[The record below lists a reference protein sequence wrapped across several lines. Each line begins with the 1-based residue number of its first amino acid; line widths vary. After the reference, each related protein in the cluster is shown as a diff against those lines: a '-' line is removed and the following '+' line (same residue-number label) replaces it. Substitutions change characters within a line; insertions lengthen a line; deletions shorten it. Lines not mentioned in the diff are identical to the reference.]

1 MSAFPKTRAAA
12 EYAARHSRAELTRAA
27 AVILLARL
35 GVCEDFLPGG
45 DGDVPA
51 ALHGPLRD
59 LVLAVRDVAGPAW
72 LDASGDDPDVAAFT
86 VLQATASPPDP
97 ARIDEICS
105 RVLWARFAQAQNG
118 MTPATPAPDP
128 AAQLAGPP
136 APRTGERRPAA
147 PGPGNG
153 NDGPGSTSRY
163 PVGRGGQV
171 SRVADSWRRDQLTF
185 PYACEHPADK
195 GVAESACQ
203 RAGQLGGPIG
213 APRQH
218 ASQPGARR
226 IDWRRTRR
234 RSSVLRRPVPRA
246 RRRGRGPGEVRAVAP
261 GGLTWPGP

>member
-72 LDASGDDPDVAAFT
+72 LDASGDDPNVAAFT

-105 RVLWARFAQAQNG
+105 RVLWARFAPG
-118 MTPATPAPDP
+118 TERDDP
-128 AAQLAGPP
+128 GYAG
-136 APRTGERRPAA
+136 TGPGRPA
-147 PGPGNG
+147 
-153 NDGPGSTSRY
+153 
-163 PVGRGGQV
+163 GRAA
-171 SRVADSWRRDQLTF
+171 R
-185 PYACEHPADK
+185 
-195 GVAESACQ
+195 AEDRGTA
-203 RAGQLGGPIG
+203 
-213 APRQH
+213 
-218 ASQPGARR
+218 ASG
-226 IDWRRTRR
+226 T
-234 RSSVLRRPVPRA
+234 RA
-246 RRRGRGPGEVRAVAP
+246 RQR
-261 GGLTWPGP
+261 